1 MNMEQQPSQKKRFD
15 PKPGIVI
22 ILIVAIVGGGIWW
35 WSENRHRF
43 YPKRW
48 GVVVPGN
55 IYRSGQLD
63 QHLVAEILQDHG
75 VDLILCL
82 RPHEP
87 DQPDHLAE
95 REAAEALGIE
105 MLEFDLSGDG
115 TGNLEHFVTA
125 VKTMDDVRQRGDQ
138 VLVHCAAG
146 AYRTGVAVSFYRL
159 LIEGADP
166 ATIRP
171 ELLSYGWR
179 EKSDDKLIDYLNDNM
194 PVMAERLQEEGVI
207 DWIPDVIPRLP
218 DAE

>member
-1 MNMEQQPSQKKRFD
+1 MSMEQQSQQKKPFD
-15 PKPGIVI
+15 PKPGLVI
-22 ILIVAIVGGGIWW
+22 ILILAIVGGGIWW

-43 YPKRW
+43 SPKRW
-48 GVVVPGN
+48 GVVVPGS

-63 QHLVAEILQDHG
+63 QGLVAETLEENGID
-75 VDLILCL
+75 VILCL
-82 RPHEP
+82 RPHES
-87 DQPDHLAE
+87 DQDDHLAE
-95 REAAEALGIE
+95 REAASRLGIE

-125 VKTMDDVRQRGDQ
+125 VMAMDDIHRRGDQ
-138 VLVHCAAG
+138 ALVHCAAG

-194 PVMAERLQEEGVI
+194 SEMARRLNEEGVI
-207 DWIPDVIPRLP
+207 KTVPAVIPQLP
-218 DAE
+218 AAD

>member
-1 MNMEQQPSQKKRFD
+1 SHGCAASDVAASVDHDSRKSDLDQACDLRAWCHWQKEKMNMEQQPSQKKRFD

-125 VKTMDDVRQRGDQ
+125 VKTMDDVRQRGD
-138 VLVHCAAG
+138 
-146 AYRTGVAVSFYRL
+146 
-159 LIEGADP
+159 
-166 ATIRP
+166 
-171 ELLSYGWR
+171 
-179 EKSDDKLIDYLNDNM
+179 
-194 PVMAERLQEEGVI
+194 
-207 DWIPDVIPRLP
+207 
-218 DAE
+218 